1 MKKRIPILVVGTILL
16 LFLGLIYA
24 YSVVMAPLKTQF
36 EWSVSGMTVIFA
48 LSMIAFTIGNLVA
61 GKLLK
66 KHDVR
71 FVFLVAI
78 AFLLVGFIGSTFAD
92 GAGSLGLIYV
102 TYGIIASIGI
112 GFIYNVIVPTITAWW
127 PDHVGLAQGICLMG
141 YGFGG
146 FILGPVVTGI
156 YEMVSWQVV
165 FWGMALIFSGLT
177 LLSSIII
184 RMPTAAELAALP
196 QSHKSGESAGNASG
210 TVDHDTKYL
219 FHDPTFYLFYLWMFL
234 LGSVGMGITGI
245 GKEFPTSLGA
255 DAMTA
260 AFVIGFVNIGSGCGR
275 LFGGGILDKIGRA
288 RFMVGASVLFFCAT
302 LVMQASL
309 AFNSIPLQVVGCLL
323 SGISWGAVI
332 ITMAFVVRKVWGNA
346 NFAENLAVVNSYGI
360 LAALVGS
367 MGAGALAQAIGSYS
381 VVLVVMSCMTVAA
394 FVDALVLNRVRDK
407 QALEAASHLAQS
419 VADQP
424 AAAEPEPAEAVDT
437 DKAA

>member
-1 MKKRIPILVVGTILL
+1 MKKRIPILIVGTVLL

-24 YSVVMAPLKTQF
+24 YSVVMAPLKAQF

-71 FVFLVAI
+71 FVLLVAI
-78 AFLLVGFIGSTFAD
+78 AFLLVGFIGSTFAN

-102 TYGIIASIGI
+102 TYGVIASIGI

-146 FILGPVVTGI
+146 FIPGPVVTAV
-156 YEMVSWQVV
+156 YQTVPWQWV
-165 FWGMALIFSGLT
+165 FWGMALIFSALT
-177 LLSSIII
+177 LLSSVII
-184 RMPTAAELAALP
+184 RMPSADELAALP
-196 QSHKSGESAGNASG
+196 QSHKCGASAGNASG
-210 TVDHDTKYL
+210 TVDHDTAYL
-219 FHDPTFYLFYLWMFL
+219 FRDPTFYLFYLWMFL

-245 GKEFPTSLGA
+245 GKEFPVSLGA

-275 LFGGGILDKIGRA
+275 LFGGGILDKVGRA
-288 RFMVGASVLFFCAT
+288 GFMVGTSLLFLAAT

-309 AFNSIPLQVVGCLL
+309 ALGSIPLQIFGCLL
-323 SGISWGAVI
+323 SGISWDAVI

-367 MGAGALAQAIGSYS
+367 MGAGALAQAVGSYS
-381 VVLVVMSCMTVAA
+381 VVLVVMSCMAVAA
-394 FVDALVLNRVRDK
+394 LADALVLNRVRDK
-407 QALEAASHLAQS
+407 QAIEAAARPVPEQPG
-419 VADQP
+419 AP
-424 AAAEPEPAEAVDT
+424 AALEPVESDEA
-437 DKAA
+437 A